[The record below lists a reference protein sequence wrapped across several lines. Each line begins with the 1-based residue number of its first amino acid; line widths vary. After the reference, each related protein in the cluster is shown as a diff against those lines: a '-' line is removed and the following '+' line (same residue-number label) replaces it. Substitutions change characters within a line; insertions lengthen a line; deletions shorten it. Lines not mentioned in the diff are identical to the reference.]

1 MAETTVSNRPPR
13 YERAELGPALTWLI
27 GRADLD
33 DDVWKAVQQVAP
45 GALARGSADPAIVLR
60 ALLDAGLA
68 AEALRVMACALPPRE
83 GIWWAFI
90 AARHALQMEVAK
102 LGEDADRDSM
112 ARQVN
117 VLALVERWFKEPTD
131 ENRRAV
137 WAAAQQTGLET
148 PAGCTGAATF
158 FAGGSLAP
166 AGSPHVAPPP
176 GVHVTMAATAV
187 LLAAATA
194 APDRLVELADAF
206 TGQGIDIVRQLGSW
220 EASLLGA
227 KRSFDSQMEASKAQA
242 PKPGLTS

>member
-1 MAETTVSNRPPR
+1 
-13 YERAELGPALTWLI
+13 LTWLI
-27 GRADLD
+27 GRADLGD
-33 DDVWKAVQQVAP
+33 DAWKAVNDVAP
-45 GALARGSADPAIVLR
+45 GALARGAADPAMVLR

-90 AARHALQMEVAK
+90 SARHELKMIAAK
-102 LGEDADRDSM
+102 LGEDGDRESI

-117 VLALVERWFKEPTD
+117 VLALVEHWIKQPTD
-131 ENRRAV
+131 ENRRAA
-137 WAAAQQTGLET
+137 WAAAQATGLET
-148 PAGCTGAATF
+148 PAGCTGAALF
-158 FAGGSLAP
+158 FAGGSLTP
-166 AGSPHVAPPP
+166 AGSPHVGPPP

-206 TGQGIDIVRQLGSW
+206 TGQGIEIVRQLGSW

-227 KRSFDSQMEASKAQA
+227 KRSFDSQTDASKSQM
-242 PKPGLTS
+242 PQQSS